1 MYSVRVPRSSAL
13 LFEGLSGIN
22 RIDRVSQIKHPQE
35 PRMNKRI
42 VLAVVCLVLV
52 SSFAMA
58 QGRVEIRQT
67 GQAVSLVA
75 GGKAVANVVPF
86 AGKGIAASDSVR
98 EIRPGIFEWTRT
110 FAYQGQDHVRPARLT
125 MEVEALYASRY
136 SLIPAVSYDG
146 NAWGT
151 GGEPK
156 GFAKDGQPWTF
167 AYHRTSIPGAT
178 YSESEGWSVGLFSA
192 PGQVLG
198 GFSCAL
204 EPGKDKTVH
213 RLVWPEEETPQ
224 VYSMRDAYQ
233 DAYRG
238 DLRMSAGQTIALKA
252 WIVVAPVTV
261 PRHGWHALVDAAWAL
276 NAKPV
281 KPRFEPEELW
291 ELGIQFAGD
300 NLWAEEK
307 GFNGFSIGLRWDPQ
321 EQGWIQRQG
330 WKYEIGWA
338 GQNISLAN
346 SMLNDYLLSREKTS
360 LDKGVRCLDTWLRN
374 ARLKNGLFR
383 THYDYLIGLADP
395 KDEVQ
400 DACNLGHAAQGYF
413 EAYDLA
419 ARCGLKKP
427 EYRAAAL
434 GVCDF
439 AVKAMNASG
448 RIGKAWRNDGKIA
461 DPEGTIG
468 AFLIPPLVTAY
479 RATHKAEYL
488 AGAERA
494 FAFYYGE
501 FVKNGFTTAGALDTY
516 CIDKESATPL
526 LKAALELYDLTGKEA
541 YLRQAEDVSYYLAT
555 WQWHY
560 SVPYEEGT
568 VLRGLGYDTYGGTA
582 VSTQHH
588 HQDPYALIIVNDWIK
603 LARLTGKAMWQERA
617 VAAWANASIGISN
630 GDLVVMGKKR
640 PYGSQDEGFLH
651 TRWLQPFAVSQWLV
665 AWPAA
670 FRLETL
676 RQNPNW
682 AVFDK

>member
-1 MYSVRVPRSSAL
+1 MSKRL
-13 LFEGLSGIN
+13 LCVA
-22 RIDRVSQIKHPQE
+22 VSI
-35 PRMNKRI
+35 
-42 VLAVVCLVLV
+42 VLV
-52 SSFAMA
+52 SGVAVA
-58 QGRVEIRQT
+58 QVRVEVRPAGGTFQF
-67 GQAVSLVA
+67 VA
-75 GGKAVANVVPF
+75 GGKAVASIVPF
-86 AGKGIAASDSVR
+86 AGKEIAATDALK
-98 EIRPGIFEWTRT
+98 EARPGVFEWTRT
-110 FAYQGQDHVRPARLT
+110 FAYQGKDHVRPVRLT

-136 SLIPAVSYDG
+136 NLIPAVSYDG

-178 YSESEGWSVGLFSA
+178 YSESEAWSVGLFSA

-204 EPGKDKTVH
+204 EPAKDKTVH
-213 RLVWPEEETPQ
+213 RLLWPEEETPQ

-261 PRHGWHALVDAAWAL
+261 ARHGWHALVDAAWAL
-276 NAKPV
+276 NARAV

-291 ELGIQFAGD
+291 EMAIQFAGD

-307 GFNGFSIGLRWDPQ
+307 GFNGFSIGLRWDPV

-338 GQNISLAN
+338 GQNVSLAN
-346 SMLNDYLLSREKTS
+346 SMLNDYLLSRERTS

-383 THYDYLIGLADP
+383 THYDHLIGLADP

-439 AVKAMNASG
+439 ALRAMSANG
-448 RIGKAWRNDGKIA
+448 RLGKAWRNDGKLV

-488 AGAERA
+488 AGAEKA

-501 FVKNGFTTAGALDTY
+501 YVKSGFTTAGALDTY

-526 LKAALELYDLTGKEA
+526 LKAALELYDVTGKDA
-541 YLRQAEDVSYYLAT
+541 FLRQAEDVSYYLAT

-568 VLRGLGYDTYGGTA
+568 VLREMGYDTYGGTA

-588 HQDPYALIIVNDWIK
+588 HQDPYALAIVNDWIK
-603 LARLTGKAMWQERA
+603 LARLTGKAMWRERA

-640 PYGSQDEGFLH
+640 PYGSQDEGYLH

-670 FRLETL
+670 FRLEIL

-682 AVFDK
+682 SIFDK